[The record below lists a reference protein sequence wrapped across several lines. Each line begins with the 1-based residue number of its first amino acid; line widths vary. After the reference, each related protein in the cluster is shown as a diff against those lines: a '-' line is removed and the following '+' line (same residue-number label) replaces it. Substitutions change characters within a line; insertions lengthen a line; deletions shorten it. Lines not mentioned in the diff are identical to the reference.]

1 MRGTLPC
8 HVTEFETGGIIP
20 AHAGNA
26 SNRSGAGAH
35 TRDHPRACGE
45 HAYSPDGTRGCGGS
59 SPRMRGTL
67 WVSSVG
73 LSPVRDH
80 PRACGE
86 HDREV
91 EHVAAAKG
99 SSPRMRGTLVGSK
112 TPHCPSGDHPRACG
126 EHRRVECCPHL
137 RSGSSPRM
145 RGTRSGR
152 HRRPDRRGIIPAHAG
167 NTFGHR
173 TAPTVHGDHPRACG
187 EHPSTSASMA
197 AMEGSSPRMR
207 GTLGELVSDCLRM
220 GIIPAHAGNTILSR
234 DGAWDELDHPRA
246 CGEHGNR
253 RPREVS
259 VWGSSPRMRGTL
271 ANNIGLA
278 IDPGI
283 IPAHAGNTYGE
294 PHHDLAGG
302 DHPRACGEHCMSR
315 NHPRT

>member
-1 MRGTLPC
+1 MSGVHSGSSPRMRGTPC
-8 HVTEFETGGIIP
+8 QQAPHSGRDGIIP

-86 HDREV
+86 HRQYGRE
-91 EHVAAAKG
+91 
-99 SSPRMRGTLVGSK
+99 PL
-112 TPHCPSGDHPRACG
+112 PCQ
-126 EHRRVECCPHL
+126 
-137 RSGSSPRM
+137 GSSPRM

-187 EHPSTSASMA
+187 EHHITVQTVMPES
-197 AMEGSSPRMR
+197 GSSPRMR
-207 GTLGELVSDCLRM
+207 GTRIADDIARVAA
-220 GIIPAHAGNTILSR
+220 GIIPAHAGNTR
-234 DGAWDELDHPRA
+234 PPPRRWRRWRDHPRA
-246 CGEHGNR
+246 CGEH
-253 RPREVS
+253 
-259 VWGSSPRMRGTL
+259 
-271 ANNIGLA
+271 
-278 IDPGI
+278 
-283 IPAHAGNTYGE
+283 
-294 PHHDLAGG
+294 
-302 DHPRACGEHCMSR
+302 RAE
-315 NHPRT
+315 